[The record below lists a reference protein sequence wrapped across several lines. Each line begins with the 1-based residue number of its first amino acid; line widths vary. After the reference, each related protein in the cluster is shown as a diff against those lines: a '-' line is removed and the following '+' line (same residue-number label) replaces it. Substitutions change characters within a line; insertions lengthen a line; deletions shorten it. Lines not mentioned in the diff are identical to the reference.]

1 MSQQLKPDYAFSPS
15 LLDAFQRM
23 VDTKVEDFFYQD
35 ETGAWHLNWNET
47 EETLHFSEEEVDAL
61 LKQEFIDK
69 VNKVPTPPSE
79 AASKGT
85 AFNEIVDCLILNRK
99 PTNQGIVIKTIRK
112 GKDLFD
118 VRQKK
123 LEMDAEKSDGVIPI
137 IPEYDLPN
145 SETLFAKIGVP
156 FIYAAIDGFEFF
168 FDLQFCLE
176 AAEYFKGSIAQYYTK
191 ANIETS
197 KGLVEIHGY
206 IDYLRQ
212 MKLFDAKTTKRY
224 NWGDFQKKWQRYA
237 YPFTLIESGMMT
249 EVNSFEFTIYVLT
262 GGSSR
267 SPLITGK
274 QYKEVYTYDHEQAR
288 RMLTQQCERVIEFLE
303 DNRSLITNE
312 KVFGNGISDNR
323 QD

>member
-15 LLDAFQRM
+15 LLDAYQRM

-99 PTNQGIVIKTIRK
+99 PSNPDIVIKTIRS
-112 GKDLFD
+112 GQDLFD
-118 VRQKK
+118 ARPKPAPLLVNGQEMVNAVATQQLQQKCF
-123 LEMDAEKSDGVIPI
+123 EE
-137 IPEYDLPN
+137 
-145 SETLFAKIGVP
+145 FAKIGTK

-168 FDLQFCLE
+168 FDMQFCLE

-191 ANIETS
+191 ANLQTS

-206 IDYLRQ
+206 IDYLRH
-212 MKLFDAKTTKRY
+212 MKVFDAKTTKRY
-224 NWGDFQKKWQRYA
+224 NWGDFQKRWQRYA
-237 YPFTLIESGMMT
+237 YPFTLIESGMMN
-249 EVNSFEFTIYVLT
+249 EVNSFEFTIYVLS

-288 RMLTQQCERVIEFLE
+288 KMLTQQCERVIEFLE
-303 DNRSLITNE
+303 ENRELITNE

>member
-15 LLDAFQRM
+15 LLDAYQRM

-35 ETGAWHLNWNET
+35 ETGDWHLNWNET

-99 PTNQGIVIKTIRK
+99 PSNPDIVIKTIRS
-112 GKDLFD
+112 GSDLYCARRVKDANC
-118 VRQKK
+118 Q
-123 LEMDAEKSDGVIPI
+123 IPDC
-137 IPEYDLPN
+137 ELQ
-145 SETLFAKIGVP
+145 FAKIGVP
-156 FIYAAIDGFEFF
+156 KFIYAAIDGFEFY
-168 FDLQFCLE
+168 FDMMFCLE

-191 ANIETS
+191 ANLQTS
-197 KGLVEIHGY
+197 KGVVEIHGY
-206 IDYLRQ
+206 IDNLRH

-237 YPFTLIESGMMT
+237 YPFTLIESGMMN
-249 EVNSFEFTIYVLT
+249 EVNSFEFTIYVLS

-288 RMLTQQCERVIEFLE
+288 KMLTQQCERVIEFLE
-303 DNRSLITNE
+303 ENRELITNE